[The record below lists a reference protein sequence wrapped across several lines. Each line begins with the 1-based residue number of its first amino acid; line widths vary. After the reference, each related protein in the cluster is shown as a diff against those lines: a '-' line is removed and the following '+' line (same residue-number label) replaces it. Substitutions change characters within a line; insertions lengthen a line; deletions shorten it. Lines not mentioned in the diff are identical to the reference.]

1 LQKGKLSCAGP
12 ARTVWHGLAFIVPV
26 CYNEAYSLN
35 ERVNEPMKIYEKAP
49 AKINL
54 LLDVLRKRGDGYHEV
69 EMIMTMVD
77 LADRLE
83 MEELPRDAIIISSQ
97 VGYIPLD
104 EKNLAFQAARLIKER
119 YDVRKGVYIHLDKKI
134 PVAAGLAGGSSDAA
148 AALRGLNRLWGLGI
162 SEDELCDLGA
172 ELGSDVPFCVTGG
185 TAIARGR
192 GEKLEHISPPPQC
205 WVVLAKPP
213 INVSTADVYGRLRA
227 NELKDH
233 PSIEFM
239 RGALARGSFHD
250 MCEGLGNVLEN
261 VTLELYPEVRQ
272 LKESML
278 RLGADGVLMS
288 GSGPTVFGLVSK
300 QAKLPR
306 IYNGLRGYCK
316 EVYVVRM
323 LT

>member
-1 LQKGKLSCAGP
+1 
-12 ARTVWHGLAFIVPV
+12 
-26 CYNEAYSLN
+26 
-35 ERVNEPMKIYEKAP
+35 MKIYEKAP

-54 LLDVLRKRGDGYHEV
+54 LLDVLHKREDGFHEV

-83 MEELPRDAIIISSQ
+83 MEELQRDQIIISSQ
-97 VGYIPLD
+97 AGYIPLD
-104 EKNLAFQAARLIKER
+104 EKNLAFQAAKLIKER

-162 SEDELCDLGA
+162 SDEELCVLGA

-185 TAIARGR
+185 TAIATGR
-192 GEKLEHISPPPQC
+192 GERLERIGNPPQC

-213 INVSTADVYGRLRA
+213 INVSTADVYGRFRA
-227 NELKDH
+227 SEVKEH
-233 PSIEFM
+233 PSMKDMLSAIE
-239 RGALARGSFHD
+239 RGSFAD
-250 MCEGLGNVLEN
+250 MCGSLGNVLEE
-261 VTLELYPEVRQ
+261 VTLKNYPEVLQ
-272 LKESML
+272 LKESMQK
-278 RLGADGVLMS
+278 LGAEGVLMS

-300 QAKLPR
+300 EAKLAR
-306 IYNGLRGYCK
+306 IYNGLRGFCK